1 MAPSKHTLP
10 ALFSVLLV
18 VVSFPLSFSYAEEV
32 NQIQAEGVAVVLQ
45 GNLAIARDAA
55 IEDALRKSVE
65 QAVGT
70 MIDSQTL
77 VENFQ
82 LVSDRIY
89 AQSHGYIKGYRIVKE
104 EKADSLF
111 RVRVEASVAAGH
123 LKDDLSALR
132 ILLTRVHKPRMMVL
146 LEERNLGAHDPI
158 QPWSDLSQVESVIVQ
173 KFLEKGFHFV
183 DEAQVKRNISRDQV
197 LLLIEGD
204 ERGAKALA
212 SEYGAEVIILGKAAA
227 RSTPLKELKALN
239 LSGMKSYQAQVTIK
253 AFRVDTGETLAN
265 ATESAAAVH
274 IDEMTAG
281 NEALKKVGE
290 KVAPLLIDQI
300 IQHWGKEV
308 GGTALIQL
316 LISGLTF
323 RELTKFKEI
332 LKGEIRGVK
341 DLHQRSF
348 EANVAR
354 IDVDLVGDAQN
365 LADELSLRDFG
376 TFRVEIIGFASR
388 KIDLRVIQR

>member
-1 MAPSKHTLP
+1 MASSKYTLP
-10 ALFSVLLV
+10 ALFSVLLMA
-18 VVSFPLSFSYAEEV
+18 FFLSFSSAEEV
-32 NQIQAEGVAVVLQ
+32 QQIQAEGVAVILQ
-45 GNLAIARDAA
+45 GNLAMARDAA

-89 AQSHGYIKGYRIVKE
+89 SQSRGYIKGYRITEE
-104 EKADSLF
+104 EKADPLF
-111 RVRVEASVAAGH
+111 RVRVEASVATGY

-132 ILLTRVHKPRMMVL
+132 ILLMRVHKPRMMIL
-146 LEERNLGAHDPI
+146 IEERNLGAHDRV
-158 QPWSDLSQVESVIVQ
+158 QPWSDLSQVESVVIQ

-183 DEAQVKRNISRDQV
+183 DEGQVKRNISRDQAQ
-197 LLLIEGD
+197 LLIEGD
-204 ERGAKALA
+204 EKGAKALA
-212 SEYGAEVIILGKAAA
+212 TEYGAEVIILGKAAA
-227 RSTPLKELKALN
+227 RPTSLKELKALN
-239 LSGMKSYQAQVTIK
+239 LSGMKSCQAQVMIK
-253 AFRVDTGETLAN
+253 AFRADTGETLAS

-281 NEALKKVGE
+281 NEALKKAGE
-290 KVAPLLIDQI
+290 KLAPLLIDQI
-300 IQHWGKEV
+300 TQHWGKEV
-308 GGTALIQL
+308 GGTTLVQL

-332 LKGEIRGVK
+332 IKGEIRGVK

-354 IDVDLVGDAQN
+354 IDVDLAGDVQN

-376 TFRVEIIGFASR
+376 TFRVEVIGFAPH
-388 KIDLRVIQR
+388 KIDLRVVQR

>member
-1 MAPSKHTLP
+1 MASSRYTLP
-10 ALFSVLLV
+10 ALFSVLLMA
-18 VVSFPLSFSYAEEV
+18 FFLSFSSAEEV
-32 NQIQAEGVAVVLQ
+32 QQIQAEGVAVILQ
-45 GNLAIARDAA
+45 GNLAMARDAA

-89 AQSHGYIKGYRIVKE
+89 SQSRGYIKGYRITEE
-104 EKADSLF
+104 EKADPLF
-111 RVRVEASVAAGH
+111 RVRVEASVATGY

-132 ILLTRVHKPRMMVL
+132 ILLMRVHKPRMMIL
-146 LEERNLGAHDPI
+146 IEERNLGAHDQV
-158 QPWSDLSQVESVIVQ
+158 QPWSDLSQVESVVIQ

-183 DEAQVKRNISRDQV
+183 DEGQVKRNISRDQAQ
-197 LLLIEGD
+197 LLIEGD
-204 ERGAKALA
+204 EKGAKALA
-212 SEYGAEVIILGKAAA
+212 TEYGAEVIILGKAAA
-227 RSTPLKELKALN
+227 RPTSLKELKALN
-239 LSGMKSYQAQVTIK
+239 LSGMKSCQAQVMIK
-253 AFRVDTGETLAN
+253 AFRADTGETLAS

-281 NEALKKVGE
+281 NEALKKAGE
-290 KVAPLLIDQI
+290 KLAPLLIDQI
-300 IQHWGKEV
+300 TQYWGKEV
-308 GGTALIQL
+308 GGTTLVQL

-332 LKGEIRGVK
+332 IKGEIRGIK

-354 IDVDLVGDAQN
+354 IDVDLAGDVQN

-376 TFRVEIIGFASR
+376 TFRVEVIGFAPH
-388 KIDLRVIQR
+388 KIDLRVVQR

>member
-1 MAPSKHTLP
+1 MASSKYTLP
-10 ALFSVLLV
+10 ALFSVLLMA
-18 VVSFPLSFSYAEEV
+18 FFLSFSSAEEV
-32 NQIQAEGVAVVLQ
+32 QQIQAEGVAVILQ
-45 GNLAIARDAA
+45 GNLAMARDAA

-89 AQSHGYIKGYRIVKE
+89 SQSRGYIKGYRITEE
-104 EKADSLF
+104 EKADPLF
-111 RVRVEASVAAGH
+111 RVRVEASVATGY

-132 ILLTRVHKPRMMVL
+132 ILLMRVHKPRMMIL
-146 LEERNLGAHDPI
+146 IEERNLGAHDRV
-158 QPWSDLSQVESVIVQ
+158 QPWSDLSQVESVVIQ

-183 DEAQVKRNISRDQV
+183 DEGQVKRNISRDQAQ
-197 LLLIEGD
+197 LLIEGD
-204 ERGAKALA
+204 EKGAKALA
-212 SEYGAEVIILGKAAA
+212 TEYGAEVIILGKAAA
-227 RSTPLKELKALN
+227 RPTSLKELKALN
-239 LSGMKSYQAQVTIK
+239 LSGMKSCQAQVMIK
-253 AFRVDTGETLAN
+253 AFRADTGETLAS

-281 NEALKKVGE
+281 NEALKKAGE
-290 KVAPLLIDQI
+290 KLAPLLIDQI
-300 IQHWGKEV
+300 TQHWGKEV
-308 GGTALIQL
+308 GGTTLVQL

-332 LKGEIRGVK
+332 IKGEIRGIK

-354 IDVDLVGDAQN
+354 IDVDLAGDVQN

-376 TFRVEIIGFASR
+376 TFRVEVIGFAPH
-388 KIDLRVIQR
+388 KIDLRVVQR